1 MADLS
6 HLRIAVLANDGF
18 EQAELTEPVKAYKAA
33 GARVDV
39 IGLKAGQIQ
48 GFNHIEKGD
57 MVAVDR
63 TLDEAKPDEY
73 DALLLPGGAV
83 NADLMRAEPKVLAFI
98 KAIDGAGKPMAVIC
112 PAPWALISSGVA
124 RGRTLTSYYTIQD
137 DLRNAGA
144 TWVDQEVVEDGNLVT
159 SRQPDDIPAFNEAAM
174 RLFVKVPAGK

>member
-6 HLRIAVLANDGF
+6 HLRIAVLASDGF
-18 EQAELTEPVKAYKAA
+18 EQAELTEPVKAYKEA
-33 GARVDV
+33 GAKVDV

-48 GFNHIEKGD
+48 GFNHMEKGD

-63 TLDEAKPDEY
+63 TLDEAKPEEY

-98 KAIDGAGKPMAVIC
+98 KAVDGAGKPIAVIC
-112 PAPWALISSGVA
+112 HAPWALISSGII

-144 TWVDQEVVEDGNLVT
+144 TWIDQEVVEDGNLVS

-174 RLFVKVPAGK
+174 RLFSKTPANR